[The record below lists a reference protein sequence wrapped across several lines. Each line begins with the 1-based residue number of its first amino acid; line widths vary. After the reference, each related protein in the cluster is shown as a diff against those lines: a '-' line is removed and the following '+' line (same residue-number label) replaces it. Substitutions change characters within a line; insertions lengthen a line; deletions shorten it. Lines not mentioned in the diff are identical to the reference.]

1 MGNNIP
7 TSRTTKSQSF
17 NAKSSSNSSKRINSF
32 PIPSTKTSFKSQ
44 NKFKDNNTM
53 STTTTTTATTAS
65 IAKSASKI
73 NDKNEIAFIN
83 EAIHNQP
90 LFRKVDGEY
99 IKTVLTKQFMK
110 INVKAGVTL
119 FNEHSDI
126 NYAFL
131 IYKGTLT
138 IQQRNN
144 NNNSS
149 NSNTNKSSGE
159 WLFINEI
166 ASLITSYDYN
176 IINDNNSG
184 ECIVFSLHADA
195 ISDTI
200 AYVRKKNKEHFNAFV
215 NQYYPNLNPYDLIR
229 KNIISE
235 CFTLYKYNTNEY
247 INYGDNLYLIYSGVV
262 GELHSGEESKN
273 LRKGDIIGHS
283 ELILQQHNPFA
294 TTSNDISLKAKE
306 QTEIIAIPYKKLPRY
321 LPKDALGNCIAYFM
335 LSLCFTTSE
344 TVSAIDDSTIAKIFP
359 LFNFHFYKTN
369 ETIYEKGECLNEV
382 VIAIIEGNIFKKKS
396 DRYEGIRC
404 SLLYE
409 KELISNEHSVLV
421 LEDLLAYPDCLIMS
435 ADMNQI
441 KSVLK
446 GQSIRDLLSKNYKKK
461 ACQFILEDLM
471 KRCGCYSSLNKQKLS
486 EIEKYISIEKYDNK
500 VTILSQ
506 GDKNIDKFYII
517 KSGYV
522 GIYVNNMFIR
532 NLGPSSPFGF
542 KAFLN
547 GNNART
553 ATVISLD
560 HVELFA
566 IAMKQF
572 NMLFMSETNSPV
584 MNYFKHRNLLEDNT
598 ITLNDLENIRL
609 LGKGSFGFVNLVR
622 HKKTKFLY
630 AIKAIPLIKVI
641 YSELYEVITNER
653 NVVRVIDHNFL
664 MKNVIS
670 LKNNEYV
677 FIINEYIKGKV
688 LSQIIKDNN
697 VFPKSQ
703 SQFYIASLLLA
714 VACMHSNHFIH
725 RDIKPE
731 NIMLCTDGYVKLI
744 DYGTVKET
752 STREGTTNTIIGT
765 PYYMAPEVVKGNSYT
780 YAIDYWSIGVCL
792 YEFTFGKVPFG
803 AEYKDPLEIYKKILN
818 NDNVSYPSGYNVKEN
833 NDVVSLIN
841 SMLNKKK
848 EKRLY
853 GKDVMSHIFFEGFN
867 WNALETLTMQAPIKL
882 SRSDY
887 DDINDKPTNYLNV
900 LKTQMSNENV
910 DKGNKELMSFDYER
924 GQKWLKEF

>member
-7 TSRTTKSQSF
+7 TSRPTKSQSF
-17 NAKSSSNSSKRINSF
+17 NSKSSSNSAKRINSF
-32 PIPSTKTSFKSQ
+32 PIPSKKTSFKSQ
-44 NKFKDNNTM
+44 NKNKET
-53 STTTTTTATTAS
+53 SSSS
-65 IAKSASKI
+65 IIKNAIKI
-73 NDKNEIAFIN
+73 TDKTEMTFIID
-83 EAIHNQP
+83 AIQNHP
-90 LFRKVDGEY
+90 LFRKLDVDY
-99 IKTVLTKQFMK
+99 IKTVLSKQFMK
-110 INVKAGVTL
+110 INIKSNTTL
-119 FNEHSDI
+119 FTEHSDI
-126 NYAFL
+126 NYAYL
-131 IYKGTLT
+131 IYKGTLAVQINET
-138 IQQRNN
+138 RNE
-144 NNNSS
+144 
-149 NSNTNKSSGE
+149 NKSSGE
-159 WLFINEI
+159 WLFVNEI
-166 ASLITSYDYN
+166 ASLNWCYEYN
-176 IINDNNSG
+176 IVNEINNG
-184 ECIVFSLHADA
+184 ECIVFTIHADA
-195 ISDTI
+195 ISDAI
-200 AYVRKKNKEHFNAFV
+200 AYVRKKNKEHFTMFV
-215 NQYYPNLNPYDLIR
+215 NQYFPNLNPYDLIR
-229 KNIISE
+229 KNMISE
-235 CFTLYKYNTNEY
+235 CFVLYKYNTDEF
-247 INYGDNLYLIYSGVV
+247 INYCDNLYLIYSGVV
-262 GELHSGEESKN
+262 SERHSGEESKN

-294 TTSNDISLKAKE
+294 NTTNDISLKVKE
-306 QTEIIAIPYKKLPRY
+306 PSEIIAIPYKKLPRY
-321 LPKDALGNCIAYFM
+321 LPKDSLGNCIAYFM
-335 LSLCFTTSE
+335 LSLCFIRSE
-344 TVSAIDDSTIAKIFP
+344 TVSAIDDTTIAKIFP
-359 LFNFHFYKTN
+359 LFTFHFHKSN
-369 ETIYEKGECLNEV
+369 EVVYEKGECLHEV
-382 VIAIIEGNIFKKKS
+382 VIVILEGNIFKKKS

-409 KELISNEHSVLV
+409 KELILNEHSVLI
-421 LEDLLAYPDCLIMS
+421 LEDLLAYPDCLIMK

-446 GQSIRDLLSKNYKKK
+446 GSSIRDLLSKNYKQK

-471 KRCGCYSSLNKQKLS
+471 KRCGCYSSINKQKLT
-486 EIEKYISIEKYDNK
+486 EIEKYITIEKYENK
-500 VTILSQ
+500 VTIISQ
-506 GDKNIDKFYII
+506 GDKNIEKFYII

-522 GIYVNNMFIR
+522 SIYVNNVFIR

-566 IAMKQF
+566 ISMKQF
-572 NMLFMSETNSPV
+572 NTLFMSEPNSQI
-584 MNYFKHRNLLEDNT
+584 MNYFRNRNLLEDNT

-622 HKKTKFLY
+622 HKKTKYLY

-653 NVVRVIDHNFL
+653 NVVRIIDHNFL

-688 LSQIIKDNN
+688 LSQIIKENN
-697 VFPKSQ
+697 LFQKSQ

-731 NIMLCTDGYVKLI
+731 NIMISSDGYIKLI

-780 YAIDYWSIGVCL
+780 YAVDYWSIGVCL

-803 AEYKDPLEIYKKILN
+803 AEYKDPVEIYKKILS
-818 NDNVSYPSGYNVKEN
+818 NDTVSYPSGFNVKEN
-833 NDVVSLIN
+833 NDLVSLIN

-867 WNALETLTMQAPIKL
+867 WKALENLSMQAPIKL

-887 DDINDKPTNYLNV
+887 DDNNDKPSNYLNV
-900 LKTQMSNENV
+900 LKSQMLNEQV
-910 DKGNKELMSFDYER
+910 DKGKELMSFDYER